1 MTPNPKKYI
10 LGFSGIGIKDVPL
23 VGGKNASL
31 GETYKQFTQK
41 GSMIFWL
48 VFVFVAFFLTLLI
61 WEILKLGNQ
70 GMIVSIVDAPKGVFK

>member
-1 MTPNPKKYI
+1 MDIDKKYI
-10 LGFSGIGIKDVPL
+10 LSFSEIGIQDVPI

-31 GETYKQFTQK
+31 GEMYKQLTQK

-70 GMIVSIVDAPKGVFK
+70 GMTVSIVDASKGVFK